1 MGIRGENLGKPRLR
15 FSVLGLLLFFAYFFH
30 SFFSVHRFRNTFNR
44 ENLELVCTT
53 MRSVGTGHFLGGYLL
68 FLVIGLTAV
77 LPVPEAEAGTKDEA
91 AAAEAKDNPEDWL
104 NYIREDRFMH
114 KRGQDPRNLFA
125 SIYGNYDRN
134 LGKRAVSDPRQ
145 LFASIYDNY
154 NQNVGKRGGPSD
166 PRSLFASIYGN
177 YDQNI
182 GKRAKPA
189 DPRSLFASIYGNYDD
204 NIGKRQ
210 GSPVYGS
217 LQAFN
222 DKRAGLGGKLDPRNL
237 FRAIY
242 G

>member
-177 YDQNI
+177 YD
-182 GKRAKPA
+182 
-189 DPRSLFASIYGNYDD
+189 D